1 MGFIRDSIDIEDGKL
16 PVRLRLHKFS
26 KDESWGG
33 VYADFEQPFDQVT
46 AHSTGLSVTQEYPQ
60 EAKTGNRYIVRYR
73 ISADRDYEYVT
84 LIVPRPAFTEPVNQ
98 RSGYGW
104 SRASLG
110 WAGGLGYYRQVHDA
124 TTEFSFYQIPRGEYL
139 IEETLYVERDG
150 RYHSGI
156 ATIRCEYADE
166 FQGHSGDCV
175 IKVKN
180 E

>member
-1 MGFIRDSIDIEDGKL
+1 
-16 PVRLRLHKFS
+16 
-26 KDESWGG
+26 
-33 VYADFEQPFDQVT
+33 
-46 AHSTGLSVTQEYPQ
+46 
-60 EAKTGNRYIVRYR
+60 
-73 ISADRDYEYVT
+73 
-84 LIVPRPAFTEPVNQ
+84 
-98 RSGYGW
+98 
-104 SRASLG
+104 
-110 WAGGLGYYRQVHDA
+110 VHDA